1 MTMTTS
7 RVWITGAGGLLGSY
21 LLKTAPQFALG
32 WQVVGLRRAELDLTD
47 FSAVRARFRADQPA
61 AILHC
66 AAIAHP
72 PVCQR
77 DPELARKVN
86 IEVTRCIAELAADLP
101 LFFCSS
107 DLVFDGQRGNYTET
121 DAPNPLSV
129 YAETKVAAE
138 QVVLANPRH
147 TVLRLSLNFGRSP
160 TGNRGFNELLRADLA
175 AGKNFSLFT
184 DEFRCP
190 TAAPVTARAMWELL
204 RQRATGRF
212 HLCGADRLSRW
223 EIANLLL
230 PHWPAL
236 PGKIQPDSV
245 KNYQGPPRPPDCSMN
260 CAKVQRLLSFPLPGM
275 VAALAQHSQ
284 EVA

>member
-1 MTMTTS
+1 MTAP
-7 RVWITGAGGLLGSY
+7 RVWITGAGGLLGNY
-21 LLKTAPQFALG
+21 LLKAAPQFARG
-32 WQVVGLRRAELDLTD
+32 WQPIGLYRAELDLTD
-47 FSAVRARFRADQPA
+47 FAAVRARFQADRPEA
-61 AILHC
+61 VIHC

-77 DPELARKVN
+77 DPEAARRMNV
-86 IEVTRCIAELAADLP
+86 EATRSLAELSAEIP
-101 LFFCSS
+101 FVFYSS
-107 DLVFDGQRGNYTET
+107 DLVFDGKRGSYVES
-121 DAPNPLSV
+121 DPPNPVSV

-147 TVLRLSLNFGRSP
+147 AVLRLSLNFGKSP
-160 TGNRGFNELLRADLA
+160 AGNRAFNEMLHNDLA

-190 TAAPVTARAMWELL
+190 TAACITARATWELL
-204 RQRATGRF
+204 QRHATGLF
-212 HLCGADRLSRW
+212 HLCGADRVSRW

-236 PGKIQPDSV
+236 PGSIQPDTV
-245 KNYQGPPRPPDCSMN
+245 KNYQGPPRPQDSSMN
-260 CAKVQRLLSFPLPGM
+260 CTKVQRLLSFRLPGM
-275 VAALAQHSQ
+275 AEALAANPG

>member
-1 MTMTTS
+1 MTS
-7 RVWITGAGGLLGSY
+7 PRVWLTGAGGLLGNY
-21 LLKTAPQFALG
+21 LRQTAPHFAPDWHVIAL
-32 WQVVGLRRAELDLTD
+32 QRTDLDLTD
-47 FSAVRARFRADQPA
+47 LAAVRARFWADRPDA
-61 AILHC
+61 VIHC

-77 DPELARKVN
+77 DPATAHRVN
-86 IEVTRCIAELAADLP
+86 VTATRCLAELAADLP
-101 LFFCSS
+101 LYFYST
-107 DLVFDGQRGNYTET
+107 DLVFDGQHGSYAEA

-147 TVLRLSLNFGRSP
+147 TVLRLSLNFGQSP
-160 TGNRGFNELLRADLA
+160 AGNRAFNEMLRNDLA

-190 TAAPVTARAMWELL
+190 TAALVTARATWELL
-204 RQRATGRF
+204 RQRAPGLF

-236 PGKIQPDSV
+236 PGKLQPDTV
-245 KNYQGPPRPPDCSMN
+245 KNYQGPPRPPDSSMN
-260 CAKVQRLLSFPLPGM
+260 CAKVQRLLSFRLPGM
-275 VAALAQHSQ
+275 AELLAQHPE

>member
-1 MTMTTS
+1 MNAL

-21 LLKTAPQFALG
+21 LLKTAPQFAANC
-32 WQVVGLRRAELDLTD
+32 QAIGLRRDDLDLTD
-47 FSAVRARFRADQPA
+47 FVALRVRFQADRPDAV
-61 AILHC
+61 IHC

-72 PVCQR
+72 PACQR
-77 DPELARKVN
+77 DPDAARRMNV
-86 IEVTRCIAELAADLP
+86 EVTRSLAELAAYIP
-101 LFFCSS
+101 LCFFSS
-107 DLVFDGQRGNYTET
+107 DLVFDGNRGNYVET
-121 DAPNPLSV
+121 DATNPVSV

-147 TVLRLSLNFGRSP
+147 TVLRLSLNFGKSP
-160 TGNRGFNELLRADLA
+160 TGNRAFNEMLRNDLA

-190 TAAPVTARAMWELL
+190 TAAFVTARATWELL
-204 RQRATGRF
+204 GQRAAGLF

-236 PGKIQPDSV
+236 PGKIQPDTV
-245 KNYQGPPRPPDCSMN
+245 KSYQGPPRPPDCSMN
-260 CAKVQRLLSFPLPGM
+260 TAKVQRLLSFRLPGM
-275 VAALAQHSQ
+275 AETLAQHPD
-284 EVA
+284 EVS